1 MGYVTHSTTETVNEL
16 SQTTS
21 IHFESFE
28 DFLKWDKMKS
38 CETAELNVSNEGPIE
53 ITALNINV
61 EGGISQDVEITKD
74 GWYVHDGSD
83 EPKVKF
89 NDSTL
94 LDYILNDE
102 TFDDWLNIP
111 SDKEYINWDQVKY
124 YRKTEE
130 K

>member
-1 MGYVTHSTTETVNEL
+1 MGYVTHSTTETVNDM
-16 SQTTS
+16 SVTVS

-28 DFLKWDKMKS
+28 DFLKWDNMKS
-38 CETAELNVSNEGPIE
+38 FEAAELNVSSEGPVE
-53 ITALNINV
+53 ITAKEIKVDSAV
-61 EGGISQDVEITKD
+61 EVVD

-94 LDYILNDE
+94 LDYILDDE

-111 SDKEYINWDQVKY
+111 SDKEYINWDRVKY